1 MKESNT
7 LDQQISDFQL
17 DNNANIVSAHIAAQ
31 LAIKSFSEI
40 PPNSSKTF
48 IYTGNKL
55 NLMVVRPLL
64 SQGVGKAGVAHL
76 MHYLAEEHKDDGY
89 KYVHTE
95 EG

>member
-1 MKESNT
+1 MNESHA

-17 DNNANIVSAHIAAQ
+17 DNNANIVSAYAAAQ
-31 LAIKSFSEI
+31 LAIKSFSVL
-40 PPNSSKTF
+40 PPTSSKTF

-76 MHYLAEEHKDDGY
+76 MHYLAEEHKDSGY
-89 KYVHTE
+89 RYVQI
-95 EG
+95 